1 MYCQLAF
8 QQGLIRITNSCEKLR
23 FIFEIVY
30 SEICCRGSIFTFK
43 ENIQVS
49 QRCAKNRPV
58 TKLGQH
64 EKLHPFFLLDSNLS

>member
-30 SEICCRGSIFTFK
+30 SEICSRGSIFT
-43 ENIQVS
+43 IQLS
-49 QRCAKNRPV
+49 QRYEVRNYHTFHTGGKWKYSDSRYNTIR
-58 TKLGQH
+58 KLI
-64 EKLHPFFLLDSNLS
+64 

>member
-30 SEICCRGSIFTFK
+30 YEICSRGSIFA
-43 ENIQVS
+43 IQVS